1 MLVGVR
7 VFLICR
13 KPPPMSNHDQNF
25 KNLILDY
32 PRQALEFFA
41 PEEARHIP
49 ADATI
54 TPIREE
60 QLKERL
66 GDRFF
71 ELDVPLLVEWKD
83 GSREALVFC
92 IEEDSRPDEDHPLR
106 HAIYCIQLA
115 RLLKTRRVVPVAIYP
130 FHSKPFENKFK
141 LAGDFGVYLEFNG
154 ISIRLRALESNG
166 HLDTW
171 NIVECLCLPLMAH
184 KPEDNPGILAK
195 AIHALA
201 TLEENRDKQLKY
213 LRFIAL
219 YAEATEAEAAA
230 VFDKVSECNPM
241 KEDYMSILQVVEARG
256 ELKGEIKGEIKG
268 KIKGEIE
275 GEIKGQAKGKAA
287 MLATL
292 FKSGAITADTA
303 RTSLVQLLQRQEIS
317 SDLYDATLADI
328 DSSNV

>member
-1 MLVGVR
+1 MR
-7 VFLICR
+7 D
-13 KPPPMSNHDQNF
+13 HDQNF

-41 PEEARHIP
+41 PQEARLIP
-49 ADATI
+49 PDATI

-71 ELDVPLLVEWKD
+71 ELDVPLLVEWKN

-115 RLLKTRRVVPVAIYP
+115 ILLKTRRVVPVAIYP
-130 FHSKPFENKFK
+130 FHAKPFENKFK

-154 ISIRLRALESNG
+154 ISIRLRALESFDR
-166 HLDTW
+166 LDTR

-184 KPEDNPGILAK
+184 KPEDNPAILAR

-201 TLEENRDKQLKY
+201 TLEDNRDKQLKY
-213 LRFIAL
+213 LRFIAQ
-219 YAEATEAEAAA
+219 YSEATEAEAAA
-230 VFDKVSECNPM
+230 VFNKVSECKPM
-241 KEDYMSILQVVEARG
+241 KEAYMSILEVVEARG
-256 ELKGEIKGEIKG
+256 EKKGQIK
-268 KIKGEIE
+268 
-275 GEIKGQAKGKAA
+275 GEIKGQAKGQAK
-287 MLATL
+287 MIVTL

-303 RTSLVQLLQRQEIS
+303 QKSLTQLLQRQEIS

-328 DSSNV
+328 NSSNV